1 MGHIW
6 QLQVQRQSSIACIID
21 SMASKV
27 NDLNLQSPELLYQFK
42 YPAVKNAKRRFPIS
56 AIVDKTAEGSESTFM
71 GFLSQPPTNDRYP
84 APVAAGSDAH
94 SCEIYVSLMEAAQ
107 S

>member
-27 NDLNLQSPELLYQFK
+27 NDFNLQSPELLYQSK
-42 YPAVKNAKRRFPIS
+42 YPAVKNAKRRFSIS
-56 AIVDKTAEGSESTFM
+56 AIVDKTAEGSKSTFM
-71 GFLSQPPTNDRYP
+71 DFLSQPPTNDRYP
-84 APVAAGSDAH
+84 APVAEGSDAH